1 MVRVNGM
8 STDRNKRVCRL
19 CGAKLSIKGKDE
31 SCPNINRD
39 DHEGN
44 PYHGRVKEL

>member
-8 STDRNKRVCRL
+8 STDRQMRVCRV
-19 CGAKLSIKGKDE
+19 CGAKLARKGADD
-31 SCPNINRD
+31 SCPNFNRA
-39 DHEGN
+39 DHQGK